1 MRIGF
6 ISTYFYPVKGGA
18 ENNCFYLAKELS
30 KNNEVYVFTS
40 HKGDLKSYEIV
51 DNIHVHRSRQFF
63 RFGYYLAFYP
73 SMLFNIM
80 KTDLDVLHVHSYG
93 FLWHD
98 LIVLF
103 KKLFNKKLKLVI
115 TPHGPF
121 MALDS
126 YPLHARIF
134 KRLVKPV
141 VKLTNSIYDKVLQ
154 VNPSQ
159 KSWLVDEGFKADSI
173 VYLPNGIP
181 KNIFNK
187 ADNSKFVKEYDL
199 KNKII
204 ISYVGRIQE
213 YKGLDQVIKVLPK
226 LSKNVL
232 FIIFGKGEDKE
243 RLESLVKV
251 LNLNDRVLFSGGSD
265 EVKYNVLKS
274 SHIYAFPSKWE
285 AFGITILEAMAFG
298 NSIVSSKTEGG
309 KFLIKDNI
317 NGFLFDFN
325 NLEQLENKLTLL
337 INNKS
342 LRNKISK
349 NNIKKS
355 KEFLW
360 ENIAKDLLE
369 IYQS

>member
-6 ISTYFYPVKGGA
+6 ISTYFYPIKGGA
-18 ENNCFYLAKELS
+18 ENNCFYLARELA
-30 KNNEVYVFTS
+30 KNNEVHVFTS
-40 HKGDLKSYEIV
+40 HKGDLKPYEII

-73 SMLFNIM
+73 GMFYQVLKI
-80 KTDLDVLHVHSYG
+80 DLDVLHVHSYG

-98 LIVLF
+98 FIILV

-126 YPLHARIF
+126 YSFHARIF
-134 KRLVKPV
+134 KKLVKPV
-141 VKLTNSIYDKVLQ
+141 VKLTNGIYDKVLQ

-159 KSWLVDEGFKADSI
+159 KSWLVDEGFKSSNI

-181 KNIFNK
+181 KSIFNK
-187 ADNSKFVKEYDL
+187 VDNSKFVKDNNL
-199 KNKII
+199 KNKIV
-204 ISYVGRIQE
+204 ISYVGRLQE
-213 YKGLDQVIKVLPK
+213 YKGIDQVIKVLPK
-226 LSKNVL
+226 LPKNVV
-232 FIIFGKGEDKE
+232 FIIFGKGEDKD
-243 RLESLVKV
+243 RLESLVKD
-251 LNLNDRVLFSGGSD
+251 LKLNDRVLFSGGSD
-265 EVKYNVLKS
+265 EVKYDVLKS
-274 SHIYAFPSKWE
+274 SNIYAFPSKWE

-325 NLEQLENKLTLL
+325 NLEQLENKLNLL

-360 ENIAKDLLE
+360 ENIAKDLLK
-369 IYQS
+369 IYNQ